1 MRKNRG
7 DKSSDIASEI
17 ASALGVKSKIILPTD
32 DMIRTKLL
40 TNKGWIKF
48 QEYFVKERCKPEIRD
63 LKFEG
68 IKKAVPSDN
77 ALNSIKN
84 ADLVVLAPSNPL
96 VSLNPIIQI
105 PGIRK
110 ALIDSKA
117 PKIGISP
124 FIGNKTIKGPAN
136 KMMKELGKVPNAL
149 GFVEMYYDILDLFI
163 IDKSDKNL
171 QKPIYK
177 LISNVFLSDIL
188 MKNQNDKLRLAKEI
202 LNVSEKLFCD

>member
-1 MRKNRG
+1 MLEAAGLVKGINFDTQITENTEEGRLRP
-7 DKSSDIASEI
+7 DVYVYTPDE
-17 ASALGVKSKIILPTD
+17 GVI
-32 DMIRTKLL
+32 
-40 TNKGWIKF
+40 
-48 QEYFVKERCKPEIRD
+48 V
-63 LKFEG
+63 
-68 IKKAVPSDN
+68 
-77 ALNSIKN
+77 
-84 ADLVVLAPSNPL
+84 
-96 VSLNPIIQI
+96 
-105 PGIRK
+105 
-110 ALIDSKA
+110 IDSKA